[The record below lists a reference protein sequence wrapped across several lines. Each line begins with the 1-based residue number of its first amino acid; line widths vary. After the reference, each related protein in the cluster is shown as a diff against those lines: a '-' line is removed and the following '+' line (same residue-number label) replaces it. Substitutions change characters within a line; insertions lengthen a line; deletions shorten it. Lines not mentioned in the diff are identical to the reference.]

1 LNNIFKYVLFMKI
14 KFLSNQIIIYK
25 ELNKIINL
33 NYLIILLNSE
43 IKKIFFKKK
52 TMKKKI

>member
-1 LNNIFKYVLFMKI
+1 MKI

-43 IKKIFFKKK
+43 IKKIFKKK
-52 TMKKKI
+52 NNEKKDLGQIELIC